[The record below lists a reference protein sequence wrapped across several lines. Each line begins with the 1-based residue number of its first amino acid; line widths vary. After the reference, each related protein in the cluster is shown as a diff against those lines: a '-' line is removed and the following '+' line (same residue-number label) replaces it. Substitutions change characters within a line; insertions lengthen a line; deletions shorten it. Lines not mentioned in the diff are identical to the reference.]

1 MGSDEKIRVVI
12 VDDVAE
18 TRENIRRLLQ
28 FENDVEVVG
37 VAGTGR
43 DAITIAKDVRPDV
56 VLMDINMPDMDGIA
70 ATEAIRRSVFFTQI
84 VVLSVQGDPNYMRRA
99 MLAGARDFLT
109 KPPSVDELTSAIRRA
124 GKMAHDERSKAPI
137 ATQGAGGGA
146 GGGAIMPVSGGK
158 VIVVYSPKGGVG
170 CTTVAVNLA
179 MALHNEET
187 PVILVDGN
195 LQFGDITVFLN
206 EQSKNSIADLSPRA
220 DELDPE
226 ILEEVLVTHKT
237 TKVKLLAAPSRP
249 EFAENVTGDQFGKVI
264 QYLRRL
270 YSYVV
275 VDTTSTLTDEVLAA
289 IDNSDLIILLTTQ
302 DIPAIK
308 NARLFFDLANV
319 LNLHPKRIL
328 FAMNKFDKRIGITPE
343 KVSESFKHEISAVL
357 PLDERVVIP
366 SINRGV
372 PFILADK
379 SKPISKAILQ
389 LAEAVRQRL
398 VVLSQMEEQK
408 QDGKK
413 PLAGVTGRFARH

>member
-1 MGSDEKIRVVI
+1 MGSDEKIRILI

-37 VAGTGR
+37 VAGTGKE
-43 DAITIAKDVRPDV
+43 AIEIAKDVRPDV

-70 ATEAIRRSVFFTQI
+70 ATEAIRRTVFFTQI

-124 GKMAHDERSKAPI
+124 GKMAHEERSKAPI
-137 ATQGAGGGA
+137 AAPGMAGGA
-146 GGGAIMPVSGGK
+146 GGAILNPVTSGK
-158 VIVVYSPKGGVG
+158 VIVVYSPKGGAG
-170 CTTVAVNLA
+170 CTTVSVNLA
-179 MALHNEET
+179 MALHNEES

-195 LQFGDITVFLN
+195 LQYGDVSVFLN
-206 EQSKNSIADLSPRA
+206 EQGKNTIMDLAPRA

-226 ILEEVLVTHKT
+226 ILEEVLITHKT
-237 TKVKLLAAPSRP
+237 SKVRVLAAPSRP
-249 EFAENVTGDQFGKVI
+249 EYAESVTGEQFGKVL
-264 QYLRRL
+264 QYLKRMF
-270 YSYVV
+270 SYIV
-275 VDTTSTLTDEVLAA
+275 VDTSSTLTDEVVAA
-289 IDNSDLIILLTTQ
+289 IDNADLVILLTTQ

-319 LNLHPKRIL
+319 LNLSPKRIV
-328 FAMNKFDKRIGITPE
+328 FAMNRFDKRIGITPE
-343 KVSESFKHEISAVL
+343 KVGESFKHEVSSVL

-379 SKPISKAILQ
+379 TKPISKAILQ
-389 LAEAVRQRL
+389 LAEAVRHRL
-398 VVLSQMEEQK
+398 TELAQMDDEK
-408 QDGKK
+408 QDGKVLVGAVQRLSK
-413 PLAGVTGRFARH
+413 

>member
-1 MGSDEKIRVVI
+1 MGTDDKIRVLI

-43 DAITIAKDVRPDV
+43 EAIAVAKDVRPDV

-70 ATEAIRRSVFFTQI
+70 ATETIRKTVYFTQI

-124 GKMAHDERSKAPI
+124 GKMAQEERAKSPMA
-137 ATQGAGGGA
+137 AQGTAGGAHGA
-146 GGGAIMPVSGGK
+146 MLNPATTGK
-158 VIVVYSPKGGVG
+158 VIVVYSPKGGAG
-170 CTTVAVNLA
+170 CTTVSVNLA
-179 MALHNEET
+179 MALHNEES

-195 LQFGDITVFLN
+195 LQYGDVTVFLN
-206 EQSKNSIADLSPRA
+206 EQGKNTIMDLAPRA

-226 ILEEVLVTHKT
+226 ILEEVLITHKT
-237 TKVKLLAAPSRP
+237 SKVRILAAPARP
-249 EFAENVTGDQFGKVI
+249 EYAESVTGEQFGKVI
-264 QYLRRL
+264 QYLRRMF
-270 YSYVV
+270 SYIVI
-275 VDTTSTLTDEVLAA
+275 DTSSTLTDEVVAA
-289 IDNSDLIILLTTQ
+289 IDSADLVILLTTQ

-319 LNLHPKRIL
+319 LNLSPKRIV
-328 FAMNKFDKRIGITPE
+328 FAMNRFDKRIGITPE
-343 KVSESFKHEISAVL
+343 KVGESFKHEISAVL

-379 SKPISKAILQ
+379 SKPISRAVLQ
-389 LAEAVRQRL
+389 LAEAVRHRL
-398 VVLSQMEEQK
+398 TELALMDDEK
-408 QDGKK
+408 QDGKV
-413 PLAGVTGRFARH
+413 LVGAARRLSK